1 MNESVSDRVT
11 HWAVRWWLKIFDLNW
26 DERFLECWPCFSIC
40 GNLWKILKY
49 KKSKITKNEE
59 YKSHEWWALNTFGRI
74 NIFKIGE
81 HFQNRWTFSKEVNG
95 GGGGWSWLRVCKCAN
110 VDHYNGGATA
120 TFVCKNLLLYK
131 MYLCKWQK
139 VFVQI
144 RLKHYYPKCRGFCA
158 RLARR
163 GIWLEKNPLHLS
175 KFLRFKPRLGKPSFF
190 KILYWFLRGQ

>member
-1 MNESVSDRVT
+1 MYTKLQKSCQRNQWLNESVSDRVT

-95 GGGGWSWLRVCKCAN
+95 GGGGDLDCGSASALMLTITMGEQQLHLYAKIFCSTKCICAN
-110 VDHYNGGATA
+110 G
-120 TFVCKNLLLYK
+120 KR
-131 MYLCKWQK
+131 YLCK
-139 VFVQI
+139 
-144 RLKHYYPKCRGFCA
+144 LD
-158 RLARR
+158 
-163 GIWLEKNPLHLS
+163 
-175 KFLRFKPRLGKPSFF
+175 
-190 KILYWFLRGQ
+190 